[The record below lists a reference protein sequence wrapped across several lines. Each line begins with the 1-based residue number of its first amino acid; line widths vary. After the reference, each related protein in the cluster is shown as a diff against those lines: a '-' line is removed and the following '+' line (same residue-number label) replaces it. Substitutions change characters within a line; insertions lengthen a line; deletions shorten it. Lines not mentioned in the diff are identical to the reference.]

1 MAPDPAG
8 SEPGPPDDRPGPP
21 DDHHHHHSG
30 PGPKLTPTLGRRLVV
45 TGLVVLAGA
54 VVAVVVLWPRG
65 PAPDLGTI
73 PYRQVDATVQAVT
86 EQVCPGVEALGD
98 VACRE
103 VEVVVTSGPDEGR
116 PGVFTVVETDIS
128 VPELGGGDRI
138 VLRDA
143 YDAPEEF
150 RYGFQDFQ
158 RRTPLVL
165 LAGAFAVAVVA
176 LGRWRGVRALVG
188 LMLGLGVLVVFVV
201 PALLRDRPAVAVAL
215 AAGVLVVGAALY
227 LAHGVTPATT
237 IAFLGAVASVS
248 LVTVLAVVVLDAA
261 RVSGLADADS
271 QVLSITAS
279 ALDLR
284 GLLVA
289 GIVIGVLGSLDDVT
303 VTQVSTVAALRSAAP
318 GLSARELYRRA
329 VAVGRDH
336 VAASVNTLVL
346 AYAGASLP
354 LLLLFA
360 QGGQPLG
367 RLVTSE
373 VVAVEVVRML
383 VGSIGVVMAVPLTTA
398 LAAVVLAGTPV
409 VAREQAD
416 RSGSGPLWDDFGP
429 DA

>member
-1 MAPDPAG
+1 MDGHP
-8 SEPGPPDDRPGPP
+8 
-21 DDHHHHHSG
+21 DHHG
-30 PGPKLTPTLGRRLVV
+30 PGPVLTGALGRRLVV
-45 TGLVVLAGA
+45 AGLVVLAVA
-54 VVAVVVLWPRG
+54 LVAVVVLWPRG
-65 PAPDLGTI
+65 EAPDLGTI
-73 PYRQVDATVQAVT
+73 PYRQVDATVESVT
-86 EQVCPGVEALGD
+86 EQVCPGVEAAGD

-103 VEVVVTSGPDEGR
+103 IEVILTSGPEEGR

-128 VPELGGGDRI
+128 VPELGPGDRV

-158 RRTPLVL
+158 RRTPLLVL
-165 LAGAFAVAVVA
+165 AAAFTVAVVA
-176 LGRWRGVRALVG
+176 LARWRGVRALAG
-188 LMLGLGVLVVFVV
+188 LVLGLGVLVVFVV

-237 IAFLGAVASVS
+237 IAFLGAVASVA
-248 LVTVLAVVVLDAA
+248 LVTLLAVVVLGAA
-261 RVSGLADADS
+261 RVTGLGDDDS

-318 GLSARELYRRA
+318 DLTAPELYRRA

-336 VAASVNTLVL
+336 VAVSVNTLVL

-360 QGGQPLG
+360 QGGQSLG
-367 RLVTSE
+367 RLITSE

-398 LAAVVLAGTPV
+398 LAAVVLVGVPTPE
-409 VAREQAD
+409 RDGHDEAD
-416 RSGSGPLWDDFGP
+416 ADVDDETGPGPRWEDFGP
-429 DA
+429 AG